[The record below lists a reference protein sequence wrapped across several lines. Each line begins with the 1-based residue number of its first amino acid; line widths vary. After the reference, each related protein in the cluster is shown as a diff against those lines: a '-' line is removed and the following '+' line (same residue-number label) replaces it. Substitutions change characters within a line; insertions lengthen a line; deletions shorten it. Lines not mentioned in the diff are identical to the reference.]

1 MLEKAFND
9 VYTKF
14 KLHFYQNVF
23 QRFATREAT
32 LTTVESFCMEGIMA
46 MGEPTIAEF
55 SRMMQISTP
64 NAAYKIGSLVRKGH
78 HRPPGVSP
86 AAHPEVYR
94 LLQHQLLLP
103 EHGGPAGEQALPQR
117 GREEA
122 GTDADHH
129 QQRADARAEPGK
141 QPGGSGGKENRA
153 LSRTLPETPEAR
165 APTRAARQ
173 DCPTEMW
180 SSPVF
185 FCRNGPCGQQKSP
198 GGLAGPSGARQR
210 RAGPLPQG
218 IAINMRFWG
227 SNFLGESQRNV
238 MHGPKGQRGVCPGPL
253 GVGVQCWDL

>member
-64 NAAYKIGSLVRKGH
+64 NAAYKIGSLVRKGYVEKIQSTTDRREYH
-78 HRPPGVSP
+78 LRPTQKYIDYYNISYSYLSTVVQRVNKRFPKEDVKKLEQMLTIRGEAAACVP
-86 AAHPEVYR
+86 AASGNSDQQEI
-94 LLQHQLLLP
+94 L
-103 EHGGPAGEQALPQR
+103 GEQL
-117 GREEA
+117 
-122 GTDADHH
+122 
-129 QQRADARAEPGK
+129 
-141 QPGGSGGKENRA
+141 
-153 LSRTLPETPEAR
+153 
-165 APTRAARQ
+165 
-173 DCPTEMW
+173 
-180 SSPVF
+180 F
-185 FCRNGPCGQQKSP
+185 
-198 GGLAGPSGARQR
+198 GGL
-210 RAGPLPQG
+210 
-218 IAINMRFWG
+218 
-227 SNFLGESQRNV
+227 QRNV